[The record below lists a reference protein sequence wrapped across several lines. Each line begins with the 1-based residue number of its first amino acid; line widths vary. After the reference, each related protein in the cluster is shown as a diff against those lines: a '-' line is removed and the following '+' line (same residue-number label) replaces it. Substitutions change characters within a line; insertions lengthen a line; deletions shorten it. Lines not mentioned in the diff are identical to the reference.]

1 MNDLHQITAY
11 KVDHSFLH
19 VILASYLVVLN
30 FIVKHK
36 FNNISLVQMPTSS
49 QNMFSHNAL
58 TASIIIY
65 VYQYNALFN
74 WASNSLK

>member
-11 KVDHSFLH
+11 KVDHSLLH
-19 VILASYLVVLN
+19 AVLASYLGVLN

-49 QNMFSHNAL
+49 QNMFSHVL

-65 VYQYNALFN
+65 VYQYNTLFN
-74 WASNSLK
+74 WAWNPLK